1 NFSEEIYRLA
11 ERKKSK
17 SQLTQK
23 TTAQNRA
30 EPASLSPSPFFLP
43 PLNINKSPYRTPS
56 LYGTPSLTAE
66 PASPNSPISPN
77 SSIITRVAM
86 AANINS
92 RSSLN
97 LQGVNT
103 NNQTL
108 YTKRASGSLEGSNS
122 LPSPNGDTITAMPT
136 IKHSNTLKER
146 INERRMTLKGWSL
159 NRNRST
165 TQ

>member
-1 NFSEEIYRLA
+1 EIYRLA

-30 EPASLSPSPFFLP
+30 EPASLSSSPFFLP
-43 PLNINKSPYRTPS
+43 PLNINKSSYRTPS
-56 LYGTPSLTAE
+56 LYGTPSLSAE
-66 PASPNSPISPN
+66 PASPISPISPSN

-92 RSSLN
+92 RSSLH
-97 LQGVNT
+97 LQGINS

-108 YTKRASGSLEGSNS
+108 YNKRASGSLEGSNG

-146 INERRMTLKGWSL
+146 INERRITLKGWSL